1 MKLENTSQ
9 LLSIK
14 KDMFTK
20 LKDLTIKVTN
30 WCDFCDISL
39 FTSPRF
45 PYMFRDLTSPLS
57 GESSA
62 AVYVLPLGSYSAL
75 LFVCVRLL
83 CGLVR
88 CGDYRHYNE
97 PVRTTRTKW

>member
-30 WCDFCDISL
+30 
-39 FTSPRF
+39 
-45 PYMFRDLTSPLS
+45 
-57 GESSA
+57 
-62 AVYVLPLGSYSAL
+62 
-75 LFVCVRLL
+75 
-83 CGLVR
+83 
-88 CGDYRHYNE
+88 
-97 PVRTTRTKW
+97 